1 MLSSPIIFRTHC
13 TSTVYLGPLLFLVF
27 VNDIVLTLKLC
38 YLKMLTDYSIIH
50 THGDSIEELNFKL
63 NNDVKSIND
72 WCNQNRMALI

>member
-1 MLSSPIIFRTHC
+1 MSSSVKVLSGVPQASII
-13 TSTVYLGPLLFLVF
+13 GPLLFLVF